1 MSTEDF
7 AAVRTRVWSSL
18 ERALEGGPAADHVAG
33 VRRALAPH
41 LAPSADDTAE
51 SAPPAEPLSDADR
64 TTLEL
69 VIRMF
74 LDDLL
79 RRAKESKAVI
89 ADAKVPE
96 LLDLT
101 LELTRQGVTEYN
113 TAFALIEDI
122 FDSQL
127 ISELEIVFSL
137 IEARASQLGP
147 FLSMNNPKCTRS
159 RLTLI
164 RACNEVF
171 DF

>member
-18 ERALEGGPAADHVAG
+18 EHALEGGSAADHVAG

-41 LAPSADDTAE
+41 LAAPADDTAE
-51 SAPPAEPLSDADR
+51 SAPAESLSDADR

-79 RRAKESKAVI
+79 RRAKESKAVL

-101 LELTRQGVTEYN
+101 LELTRQGVPP
-113 TAFALIEDI
+113 AAP
-122 FDSQL
+122 
-127 ISELEIVFSL
+127 ISPTC
-137 IEARASQLGP
+137 RTPP
-147 FLSMNNPKCTRS
+147 FPD
-159 RLTLI
+159 LTFYS
-164 RACNEVF
+164 V
-171 DF
+171 

>member
-18 ERALEGGPAADHVAG
+18 EHALEGGSAADHVAG

-41 LAPSADDTAE
+41 LAAPADDTAE
-51 SAPPAEPLSDADR
+51 SAPAESLSDADR

-79 RRAKESKAVI
+79 RRAKESKAVL

-101 LELTRQGVTEYN
+101 LELTRQGVPPAAPISPTCRTPLFPYLTFYSCFQEN
-113 TAFALIEDI
+113 FSRREDNWPPRY
-122 FDSQL
+122 SPR
-127 ISELEIVFSL
+127 FSL
-137 IEARASQLGP
+137 L
-147 FLSMNNPKCTRS
+147 
-159 RLTLI
+159 
-164 RACNEVF
+164 
-171 DF
+171 